1 MRRTLVALALP
12 ALVALS
18 GGCHHEEKQSAAPA
32 PQAKTPTSP
41 SRPKPPNPLRY
52 PAPVRLVA
60 IGDLHGDL
68 GSTRAA
74 LRLAGAINS
83 DDDWIGGKLVVVQV
97 GDELDRGDQDREIL
111 ELFGSLKDKAKKA
124 GGRVIALDGNH
135 EVMNVQGDFRYTTHG
150 GFEEFKGSA
159 GAQMAGITG
168 RFPPIAR
175 GRAVA
180 FHPGGEW
187 ARRLAK
193 RSVVA
198 IVGDSVFVHG
208 GLLPKHVGYGLDRI
222 NAETSA
228 WMRGQGELPTLM
240 QREDAPI
247 WLRAYSEGEP
257 DAATCSGLHQV
268 LHRLHARRMV
278 VGHTVQKDGI
288 TSACNGGVWRI
299 DVGLSDFYGG
309 PTQVLEID
317 GDGVKVLG
325 KPAQS
330 AKAAE

>member
-1 MRRTLVALALP
+1 MKRSVIALVLAAVVTLP
-12 ALVALS
+12 A
-18 GGCHHEEKQSAAPA
+18 CRHEEKTTSAPA
-32 PQAKTPTSP
+32 PSHSQKAPAG
-41 SRPKPPNPLRY
+41 PKPPNPLRY
-52 PAPVRLVA
+52 PAAARLVA
-60 IGDLHGDL
+60 IGDLHGDI
-68 GSTRAA
+68 GSTRDA
-74 LRLAGAINS
+74 LELAGAINT

-97 GDELDRGDQDREIL
+97 GDELDRGDHDREIL
-111 ELFGSLKDKAKKA
+111 ELMDSLKEKAKAA

-135 EVMNVQGDFRYTTHG
+135 EVMNVQGDFRYTTRG
-150 GFEEFKGSA
+150 GFEEFKGTPTL
-159 GAQMAGITG
+159 QMGGILG

-175 GRAVA
+175 GRAAA

-208 GLLPKHVGYGLDRI
+208 GLLPKHVAYGLDRI
-222 NAETSA
+222 NAEVSA
-228 WMRGQGELPTLM
+228 WMRGQGRLPALM
-240 QREDAPI
+240 QRQDAPD
-247 WLRAYSEGEP
+247 WLREYSEGTP
-257 DAATCSGLHQV
+257 GADACATLRQV
-268 LHRLHARRMV
+268 LHELHARRMV

-288 TSACNGGVWRI
+288 SSACNGQVWRT

-317 GDGVKVLG
+317 GDKVKVLG
-325 KPAQS
+325 KPAEP

>member
-1 MRRTLVALALP
+1 MRRAPVALALA
-12 ALVALS
+12 ALLAVAV
-18 GGCHHEEKQSAAPA
+18 GCHHEEKPAPAPA
-32 PQAKTPTSP
+32 PQAKAPPAPRS
-41 SRPKPPNPLRY
+41 PNPLSY
-52 PAPVRLVA
+52 PAPARLVA

-68 GSTRAA
+68 ASTRAA

-111 ELFGSLKDKAKKA
+111 ELMDGLEDKAKKA
-124 GGRVIALDGNH
+124 GGRVIPLDGNH
-135 EVMNVQGDFRYTTHG
+135 EVMNVQGDFRYTTRG
-150 GFEEFKGSA
+150 GLEEFKDSA
-159 GAQMAGITG
+159 GVQMAGILG
-168 RFPPIAR
+168 RFPSVAR
-175 GRAVA
+175 GRAAA

-187 ARRLAK
+187 ARKLAK
-193 RSVVA
+193 RSIVA

-208 GLLPKHVGYGLDRI
+208 GLLPKHVAYGLDRI

-228 WMRGQGELPTLM
+228 WMRGQGQLPALM
-240 QREDAPI
+240 QREDAPD
-247 WLRAYSEGEP
+247 WLRSYSEGEP
-257 DAATCSGLHQV
+257 DASTCAELRSV
-268 LHRLHARRMV
+268 LARLHMRRMV

-288 TSACNGGVWRI
+288 TSACNGAVWRI

-317 GDGVKVLG
+317 GDKVKVLG
-325 KPAQS
+325 KPAEP